1 MRPTETP
8 TISHG
13 KILHEHLSGGNGE
26 PPTTDDKDATPT
38 KAELDEAT
46 QSNEKKRF
54 LDTLRRFSA
63 LKVILAALSLFLIGG
78 AIVYF
83 THERAAQNPLFYIFQ
98 EIGKGIIVTGL
109 VSGAVKWYVTRQ
121 SVEFDQGIKELD
133 EQKEQAFRE
142 ESRKALSELRNEVTS
157 QTDRMVA
164 SASSL
169 ASLQAAGIVRAF
181 HNRQDAATDIRS
193 ALVKDDVTAIKLIG
207 ISLNDFVRDE
217 NSILHSAIRELERR
231 IADGPR
237 DGEGEESKPTLSIQV
252 LLIDPK
258 SNGAFLRANAEG
270 KGVLAKP
277 RLIEDVEYSID
288 YFKQLEKISRDG
300 RVRLEVR
307 LYRYAPMLH
316 LVWTP
321 DVCFVQQ
328 YYFCS
333 SHSAAIKVP
342 MFKCERYAG
351 TEVQTF
357 SAIDDLK
364 FHFDWLWKHASIS
377 ASEYWDNHLDG
388 VDTAIREANVQN
400 IYYDPGKSQKR
411 ILRLIE
417 QTQKILYIKGVS
429 LHSFFRH
436 GPLFREIINACK
448 RGVSVKVLLV
458 DPNCEEA
465 RYRSF
470 REYRILHKQATLA
483 EFTESVQKNER
494 LYSDTVAS
502 IQFIKKQRTLHDLN
516 NLDARL
522 YFSAAEAFCLLT
534 DASVIVEQY
543 HYGTISPDPY
553 ESSLGGDVPVIEYKN
568 FTPEDED
575 IYLLAGRDKVKDPYL
590 LFRDH
595 FNFVF
600 EHCSKGMDDITESVR
615 TAVNSG
621 LLS

>member
-1 MRPTETP
+1 MRPADTS
-8 TISHG
+8 TIAHSTTHHVPLAG
-13 KILHEHLSGGNGE
+13 SNGE
-26 PPTTDDKDATPT
+26 LSTTEDKKDATRA
-38 KAELDEAT
+38 KAEPEETKESKD
-46 QSNEKKRF
+46 KKRI

-63 LKVILAALSLFLIGG
+63 LKVLLAILSLFFIGG
-78 AIVYF
+78 GVVYF
-83 THERAAQNPLFYIFQ
+83 THERAAQNPLFYILQ

-121 SVEFDQGIKELD
+121 AVEFDRGVKELD

-142 ESRKALSELRNEVTS
+142 ESKKALSELRKEVTR

-181 HNRQDAATDIRS
+181 LTREEAAADIKS
-193 ALVKDDVTAIKLIG
+193 ALVREGVTAIKLIG

-217 NSILHSAIRELERR
+217 NSVLHSAIQELERR
-231 IADGPR
+231 IARASQTR
-237 DGEGEESKPTLSIQV
+237 DGNGEVSQPVLSIQV

-258 SNGAFLRANAEG
+258 SNGAFLRAHAEG
-270 KGVLAKP
+270 EGVLAKP
-277 RLIEDVEYSID
+277 RLIEDVEYSIG
-288 YFKQLEKISRDG
+288 YFKDLEELSRGGPVQLQ
-300 RVRLEVR
+300 VR

-342 MFKCERYAG
+342 VFKCERYAG

-357 SAIDDLK
+357 SAIDDLE
-364 FHFDWLWKHASIS
+364 FHFDWLWKYASIS
-377 ASEYWDNHLDG
+377 ASEYRDNHLDG
-388 VDTAIREANVQN
+388 VDKAIRKANIQN
-400 IYYDPGKSQKR
+400 IYYDPGKSQQR
-411 ILRLIE
+411 ILRLIA

-436 GPLFREIINACK
+436 GDLFTAIINACK
-448 RGVSVKVLLV
+448 RGVTVKVLLV
-458 DPNCEEA
+458 EPNCEEA

-483 EFTESVQKNER
+483 EFTDSIQKNER

-502 IQFIKKQRTLHDLN
+502 IQFIEKQRKLHDLN
-516 NLDARL
+516 TLDARL

-534 DASVIVEQY
+534 DESVIVEQY

-568 FTPEDED
+568 FTAEDED
-575 IYLLAGRDKVKDPYL
+575 IHLLTGRDKVKDPYL
-590 LFRDH
+590 LFKDH

-600 EHCSKGMDDITESVR
+600 EHCSKGLDDGTEPAR
-615 TAVNSG
+615 R
-621 LLS
+621 L

>member
-1 MRPTETP
+1 
-8 TISHG
+8 
-13 KILHEHLSGGNGE
+13 LSLAGSNGE
-26 PPTTDDKDATPT
+26 LPTTEDKKDATRA
-38 KAELDEAT
+38 KAEPEEMKESRD
-46 QSNEKKRF
+46 KRRI

-63 LKVILAALSLFLIGG
+63 LKVLLATLSLFIIGG
-78 AIVYF
+78 GVVYF
-83 THERAAQNPLFYIFQ
+83 THERAAQSPLFYILQ

-121 SVEFDQGIKELD
+121 AVEFDRGVKELD
-133 EQKEQAFRE
+133 EQKDEAFRE
-142 ESRKALSELRNEVTS
+142 ESKKALSELRKEVTR

-181 HNRQDAATDIRS
+181 LNREEAAADIKS
-193 ALVKDDVTAIKLIG
+193 TLVREGVTAIKLIG

-217 NSILHSAIRELERR
+217 NSVLHSAIQELERR
-231 IADGPR
+231 IDRASRTR
-237 DGEGEESKPTLSIQV
+237 DGRGEVSEPVLSIQV

-258 SNGAFLRANAEG
+258 SNAAFLRSHAEG
-270 KGVLAKP
+270 EGVLAKP
-277 RLIEDVEYSID
+277 RLIEDVEYSIG
-288 YFKQLEKISRDG
+288 YFRDLEELSRGGPLQLQ
-300 RVRLEVR
+300 VR

-342 MFKCERYAG
+342 VFKCERYAG

-357 SAIDDLK
+357 SAINDLE
-364 FHFDWLWKHASIS
+364 FHFDWLWKYASIS
-377 ASEYWDNHLDG
+377 ASEYRDNHLDG
-388 VDTAIREANVQN
+388 VDTAIRKANIQN
-400 IYYDPGKSQKR
+400 IYYDPGKSQQR

-417 QTQKILYIKGVS
+417 RTQKILYIKGVS

-436 GPLFREIINACK
+436 GDLFTAIINAYK
-448 RGVSVKVLLV
+448 RGVTVKVLLV
-458 DPNCEEA
+458 EPNCEEA

-483 EFTESVQKNER
+483 EFTETIQKNER

-502 IQFIKKQRTLHDLN
+502 IQFIKKQRKLHDLN
-516 NLDARL
+516 NLNARL

-534 DASVIVEQY
+534 DESVIVEQY

-575 IYLLAGRDKVKDPYL
+575 IHLLTGRDKVKDPYL
-590 LFRDH
+590 LFKDH

-600 EHCSKGMDDITESVR
+600 EHCSKGIDDGTEPAKR
-615 TAVNSG
+615 
-621 LLS
+621 L

>member
-1 MRPTETP
+1 MRPTDTAS
-8 TISHG
+8 ISHNTT
-13 KILHEHLSGGNGE
+13 HHVSLSGSNGE
-26 PPTTDDKDATPT
+26 LPATDDKKDATGAKSPADDT
-38 KAELDEAT
+38 
-46 QSNEKKRF
+46 NESKDKKSY

-63 LKVILAALSLFLIGG
+63 LKVILAAFLFFLTGSIV
-78 AIVYF
+78 VYF
-83 THERAAQNPLFYIFQ
+83 SHERAEQSPVFYILQ
-98 EIGKGIIVTGL
+98 EVGKGIMVTGI

-121 SVEFDQGIKELD
+121 TVELDRGVKELR
-133 EQKEQAFRE
+133 ERKEQAFRE
-142 ESRKALSELRNEVTS
+142 ESKKALSELRKEVTS

-181 HNRQDAATDIRS
+181 LNRADAATDIRS
-193 ALVKDDVTAIKLIG
+193 ALVRDGVTAIKLIG

-217 NSILHSAIRELERR
+217 NSVLHSAITDLERR
-231 IADGPR
+231 IDRASQSRKGN
-237 DGEGEESKPTLSIQV
+237 GEVTEPALSIQV

-258 SNGAFLRANAEG
+258 SNGAFLRAHAEG
-270 KGVLAKP
+270 EGVLAKP
-277 RLIEDVEYSID
+277 RLIEDVDYSIG
-288 YFKQLEKISRDG
+288 YFKDLEELSRNGPVQLQ
-300 RVRLEVR
+300 VR

-342 MFKCERYAG
+342 VFKCERYAG

-357 SAIDDLK
+357 SAIDDLE
-364 FHFDWLWKHASIS
+364 FHFDWLWKYASIS
-377 ASEYWDNHLDG
+377 ASEYRNNHLDG
-388 VDTAIREANVQN
+388 VDNAIRKANIQN
-400 IYYDPGKSQKR
+400 IYYDPGKSQRR

-417 QTQKILYIKGVS
+417 QTREILYIKGVS

-436 GPLFREIINACK
+436 GDLFTAIINACK

-458 DPNCEEA
+458 DPNCDEA

-483 EFTESVQKNER
+483 EFTESTQKNER

-502 IQFIKKQRTLHDLN
+502 IQFIRKQRKLHDLN
-516 NLDARL
+516 TLDARL

-534 DASVIVEQY
+534 DESAIVEQY

-575 IYLLAGRDKVKDPYL
+575 ICLLTGRDKVKDPYL
-590 LFRDH
+590 LFKDH
-595 FNFVF
+595 FSFVF
-600 EHCSKGMDDITESVR
+600 DHCSKSIDDGAEPARRV
-615 TAVNSG
+615 
-621 LLS
+621 